1 MRAEILHAT
10 RNILYMKRTE
20 TELGSESEKEESA
33 GYGKKLH
40 LFS

>member
-1 MRAEILHAT
+1 MRAEILQ
-10 RNILYMKRTE
+10 NNEISCMKRTE

-33 GYGKKLH
+33 GYGKKLN

>member
-10 RNILYMKRTE
+10 RNILRTE
-20 TELGSESEKEESA
+20 TESGSESEKEESA